1 MKIKEKDELIVQLWN
16 YNAIHLIVGLFEK
29 IIRELYYENV
39 QMKKYVPKEKLTL
52 ENIFK
57 AEELDNMLGQAN
69 KKAFQYF
76 LTSDNFVGNNLRN
89 DICHYN
95 NNIYEICTLDN
106 TLTVVYI
113 LLTLTNEL
121 LLKVIQNDSK

>member
-1 MKIKEKDELIVQLWN
+1 
-16 YNAIHLIVGLFEK
+16 
-29 IIRELYYENV
+29 
-39 QMKKYVPKEKLTL
+39 
-52 ENIFK
+52 
-57 AEELDNMLGQAN
+57 MLGQAN

-76 LTSDNFVGNNLRN
+76 LTLDKFVGNNLRN

>member
-1 MKIKEKDELIVQLWN
+1 MNQDKLIIQLWN
-16 YNAIHLIVGLFEK
+16 YNAIHLIVGVFEK

-39 QMKKYVPKEKLTL
+39 QIKKYVPKSNLTL

-57 AEELDNMLGQAN
+57 AEEIEDMFGQAN

-95 NNIYEICTLDN
+95 NNIHEICTLDN
-106 TLTVVYI
+106 TLTVIYI

-121 LLKVIQNDSK
+121 LLKVIQNNGK